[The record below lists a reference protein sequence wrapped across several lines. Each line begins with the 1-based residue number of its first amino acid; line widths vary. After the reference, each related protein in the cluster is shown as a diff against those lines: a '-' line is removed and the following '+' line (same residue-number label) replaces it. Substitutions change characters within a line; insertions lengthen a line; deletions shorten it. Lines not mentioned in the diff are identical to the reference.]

1 MPQHIIEYL
10 PVSVVI
16 PTLGYDCLH
25 DTISHLNCDRIKPF
39 EILICIPNDLIARV
53 QNFEYPNVKII
64 PTSHYGQVYQR
75 SVGFKSAC
83 QKFVLQLDDDLNLEI
98 SQLKIL
104 LQQLIKLGDK
114 NCIGPQMFDIKINKF
129 RYLEQLG
136 RPKWESYIIE
146 FLIGGAKWGPSRM
159 GTISF
164 SGKAYGVDINY
175 MTSENKETEWLAGGC
190 ILHYKDNLVF
200 DNFYPFQG
208 KAYSEDLI
216 HSIILRNNGIK
227 LWITKSAICKL
238 EVINDENIQ
247 SLDQVN
253 KFVIKS
259 MNKNLFYFYS
269 SKFYWEF
276 RSKLLLQ
283 FNKIVTFY
291 NNI

>member
-1 MPQHIIEYL
+1 MLQQFDQYL

-16 PTLGYDCLH
+16 PTLGYDCLN
-25 DTISHLNCDRIKPF
+25 DTIAHLNSDRIKPY

-53 QNFEYPNVKII
+53 QNIEYPNVKII

-83 QKFVLQLDDDLNLEI
+83 QQFVLQLDDDLIFEI

-104 LQQLIKLGDK
+104 TQHLIKLGDK

-129 RYLEQLG
+129 RYLEQVG

-146 FLIGGAKWGPSRM
+146 FLIGGAKWAASRM
-159 GTISF
+159 GTISY

-175 MTSENKETEWLAGGC
+175 MTSENVETEWLAGGC
-190 ILHYKDNLVF
+190 ILHYKDNLVL

-216 HSIILRNNGIK
+216 HSIILRSKGIK

-238 EVINDENIQ
+238 EVLSNENIQ
-247 SLDQVN
+247 SLDHVN
-253 KFVIKS
+253 KFVIKK

-269 SKFYWEF
+269 SKLYWSF

-283 FNKIVTFY
+283 FKKYLLFK
-291 NNI
+291 